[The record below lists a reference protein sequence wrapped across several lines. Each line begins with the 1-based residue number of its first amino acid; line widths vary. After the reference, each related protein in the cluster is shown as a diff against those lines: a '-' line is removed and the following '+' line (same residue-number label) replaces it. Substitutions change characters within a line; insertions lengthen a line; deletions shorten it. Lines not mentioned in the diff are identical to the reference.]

1 MNLSL
6 KKIALMA
13 ASILLMLAV
22 GSCNDI
28 NKQEAPVTLVV
39 TNTQLLHQLDLAGDP
54 AGSMKCQGNV
64 ANVLM
69 QSVVLQG
76 KPGSATGVTGADLNQ
91 IRIDRYQV
99 SYIRVDGGHLVPAP
113 FVRSTSTFIPSNG
126 SAQGTNFIL
135 FDPNAIN
142 QAPFAALLPQN
153 GGRDPET
160 GRPIITMDV
169 TLTVFGQT
177 LAGERVSGN
186 TRMTLDF
193 CFSCGG
199 CL

>member
-1 MNLSL
+1 MNLNVNR
-6 KKIALMA
+6 IALAA
-13 ASILLMLAV
+13 ASVLVMLGA

-28 NKQEAPVTLVV
+28 NRQEAPVSLVV
-39 TNTQLLHQLDLAGDP
+39 TNTQLLHQIDLAGDP
-54 AGSMKCQGNV
+54 AGSTKCQGNV
-64 ANVLM
+64 ATVRM
-69 QSVVLQG
+69 QSIVLQNPPLN
-76 KPGSATGVTGADLNQ
+76 PGITGADLNQ
-91 IRIDRYQV
+91 IKIDRYQV
-99 SYIRVDGGHLVPAP
+99 SYVRTDGGHLVPAP
-113 FVRSTSTFIPSNG
+113 FVRSTSTFI
-126 SAQGTNFIL
+126 SAGGNADGTNFVI

-169 TLTVFGQT
+169 ILTLFGQT

-199 CL
+199 CA